1 MADRERYKDQAIAG
15 VVDQVAAMVPSAHVM
30 AGFRGSQGLSP
41 TVNVMA
47 SAVVSLP
54 FVVAAVVT
62 GRWVLLLPAAGVMVL
77 MVALLMKVV
86 NSARVVGETTSELIV
101 FSAKR
106 GELTELGRFPTQL
119 TVDPYWDKQWLKVAL
134 GGETIWVSRGAF
146 GAVVERLAAPVG

>member
-1 MADRERYKDQAIAG
+1 MAERDRYKDQAVRG
-15 VVDQVAAMVPSAHVM
+15 VVDQVAAMVPSAHVV

-47 SAVVSLP
+47 SAVVALP
-54 FVVAAVVT
+54 FVVAAVVSAV
-62 GRWVLLLPAAGVMVL
+62 WLLLLPAVGVMVL

-106 GELTELGRFPTQL
+106 GELTEIGRFPTQL
-119 TVDPYWDKQWLKVAL
+119 TVESYWDKQWLKVTL